1 MNEQADHI
9 PAGNPD
15 QSPDQAYRVLARKY
29 RPSNFDELIG
39 QESLVQTLTNALSMG
54 RLAHAFVLTGLRGIG
69 KTTTARIIARGL
81 NCAGADGNGGP
92 TLSPCGVCSS
102 CKGIAEGRH
111 VDVIEMDAASN
122 TGVDDV
128 REIIDGVGYRP
139 LSARFKI
146 YIIDEV
152 HMLSKNA
159 FNALLKTLEEP
170 PEAVKF
176 IFATT
181 EIRKVPVTVLSRCQ
195 RFDLRRVP
203 NAMMADHL
211 KNICGKEN
219 ISIDTPALERL
230 ARAAEGSVRDAL
242 SLLDQAAA
250 LTADQITD
258 DAAAD
263 MLGQAGR
270 GQALEMTGLALAGD
284 ASGAM
289 DKLAQAVGR
298 GAAPLMVV
306 NDMLDLIH
314 LASRVAAGG
323 HLDDAPEGE
332 GDKLH
337 EMANSVGIA
346 RLGRAW
352 QIMLKGH
359 GEISMAPNPHAAAD
373 MLLIR
378 LAHAAVMPTPADLIR
393 KLEKTPLSS
402 AAPSAPP
409 RPAATPASA
418 RPVDASSGATPADA
432 ASAPEPEP
440 EPAPASEPAPAQ
452 SSAPEPAPAP
462 VSSPSIDDAYYPPAA
477 APAPT
482 PTPMPTMAEPTPAM
496 AEPVAAPIAE
506 TPFPADLRSLTSLCE
521 EKRELIIASTLR
533 IKMRQVSFSPELI
546 CLAVNEAVDESLAVK
561 LMRMLADWTGV
572 TCEVKFI
579 HQEGADLGGK
589 TLEEEDHDLRQQEI
603 AHISSHPLV
612 AASLQQFPGATVSEV
627 LADEKQPK
635 DHEAS
640 APPHQELGDPG
651 HA

>member
-1 MNEQADHI
+1 MNEQADHSS
-9 PAGNPD
+9 AVA
-15 QSPDQAYRVLARKY
+15 SPSSDQAYRVLARKY

-39 QESLVQTLTNALSMG
+39 QESLVQTLTNALAMG

-81 NCAGADGNGGP
+81 NCTGADGNGGP
-92 TLSPCGVCSS
+92 TLTPCGVCSS
-102 CKGIAEGRH
+102 CTGIAEGRH

-211 KNICGKEN
+211 KSICGKEA
-219 ISIDTPALERL
+219 ITVDDPALERL

-250 LTADQITD
+250 LSADNITD
-258 DAAAD
+258 DAVAG

-270 GQALEMTGLALAGD
+270 GQALEMTTQALSGD
-284 ASGAM
+284 AAGAM
-289 DKLAQAVGR
+289 MSLGQAIGR
-298 GAAPLMVV
+298 GAEPLMVI
-306 NDMLDLIH
+306 NDMLDLVH
-314 LASRVAAGG
+314 LASRLAAGG
-323 HLDDAPEGE
+323 HLDDAPETE
-332 GDKLH
+332 REALTTL
-337 EMANSVGIA
+337 AQSAGIA

-352 QIMLKGH
+352 QILLKGH
-359 GEISMAPNPHAAAD
+359 GEITTAPDPHAAAD

-378 LAHAAVMPTPADLIR
+378 LAHAATMPTPADLVR
-393 KLEKTPLSS
+393 KLEKSPPPKDMTAPPAMQSVGQQS
-402 AAPSAPP
+402 AGQSVGQSAGQSVGQAEAPAAPSA
-409 RPAATPASA
+409 ATAE
-418 RPVDASSGATPADA
+418 
-432 ASAPEPEP
+432 PEPEP
-440 EPAPASEPAPAQ
+440 EPAPEPVDAAMHEPPPPHVAPPEPTVAPA
-452 SSAPEPAPAP
+452 APGRGDRPQDMRAL
-462 VSSPSIDDAYYPPAA
+462 VK
-477 APAPT
+477 
-482 PTPMPTMAEPTPAM
+482 
-496 AEPVAAPIAE
+496 
-506 TPFPADLRSLTSLCE
+506 LCE
-521 EKRELIIASTLR
+521 DQGELILASTLR
-533 IKMRQVSFSPELI
+533 MKFRPVAFAETSITLSSDEPPQDALSLQLSRVLEAATGQRCDVIMQVS
-546 CLAVNEAVDESLAVK
+546 
-561 LMRMLADWTGV
+561 ADD
-572 TCEVKFI
+572 KA
-579 HQEGADLGGK
+579 EGR
-589 TLEEEDHDLRQQEI
+589 TLDEEDARQHQQKVAEVS
-603 AHISSHPLV
+603 AHPLV
-612 AASLQQFPGATVSEV
+612 AASLQAFPGAKVASIDEV
-627 LADEKQPK
+627 NDAPDVGP
-635 DHEAS
+635 DRGEAS
-640 APPHQELGDPG
+640 